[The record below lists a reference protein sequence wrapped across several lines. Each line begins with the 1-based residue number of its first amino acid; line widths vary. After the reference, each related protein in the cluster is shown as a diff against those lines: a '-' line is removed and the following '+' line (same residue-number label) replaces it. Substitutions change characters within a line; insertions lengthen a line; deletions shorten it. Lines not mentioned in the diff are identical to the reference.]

1 MKLTREVEIND
12 LWGLSPVL
20 LIWWNT
26 SDVPLHQALDFS
38 LVPRGRRN
46 VQWLIHYKI
55 PPFDLYPAGAD
66 SCTIIDGLI
75 STTNKT
81 FLSEYQT
88 FIRF

>member
-1 MKLTREVEIND
+1 MKLISKMEIND

-20 LIWWNT
+20 LIWWNI

-38 LVPRGRRN
+38 LVPRGLRN
-46 VQWLIHYKI
+46 GQWLIHCKI
-55 PPFDLYPAGAD
+55 PRYLYPAGAD
-66 SCTIIDGLI
+66 RCTIIDGLI